1 MIDIVINSDYA
12 DSIEEVVTSC
22 DSPIMVTDPPFNI
35 GYHYAGYHDSI
46 PEDQYMSML
55 GGLAALCPSVFVLY
69 PEMMHKLS
77 IRIGRAP
84 ERIVSWVYPSNT
96 ARQHRDIG
104 FYGISPDFT
113 KVRVP
118 YRNPNDKRIK
128 ELVKRTGGARCYDWM
143 EVNQVK
149 NVSREKTDHPCQMPL
164 EVMRRIV
171 GILPDDATIID
182 PFCGSGTT
190 LVAAKLLGR
199 HYVGFDIDA
208 HYCDIACERLEAVTC
223 VAAR

>member
-1 MIDIVINSDYA
+1 M
-12 DSIEEVVTSC
+12 
-22 DSPIMVTDPPFNI
+22 
-35 GYHYAGYHDSI
+35 
-46 PEDQYMSML
+46 
-55 GGLAALCPSVFVLY
+55 CPSVFVLY
-69 PEMMHKLS
+69 PEMMHKVS

-96 ARQHRDIG
+96 PRQHRDIG

-164 EVMRRIV
+164 EVMSRIV

-190 LVAAKLLGR
+190 LAAAKLLGR

-208 HYCDIACERLEAVTC
+208 HYCDIARERLSAVTF
-223 VAAR
+223 VATR